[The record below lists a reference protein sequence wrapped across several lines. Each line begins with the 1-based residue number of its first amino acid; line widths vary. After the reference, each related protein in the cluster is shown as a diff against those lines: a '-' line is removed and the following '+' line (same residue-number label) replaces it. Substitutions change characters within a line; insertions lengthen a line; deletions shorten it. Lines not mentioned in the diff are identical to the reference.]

1 MKRVVLLVC
10 LVLGAVLPLEAQDL
24 FYRKNLANIRVDNL
38 SQDQVIKFQQQ
49 IQTSNMSG
57 QEMEA
62 YLRSKGL
69 SREEIAKL
77 KGRMGGLG
85 NTDAAKDFYNIELMN
100 DYFKL
105 RDSLK
110 ATGWDPDAEVGNK
123 PVYARTMEVADSAI
137 FGSELFANSK
147 FSFTPDIPVASPVNY
162 VLGPGDVLLMTIY
175 GVQEQMNEIKISP
188 EGTAN
193 VPYGGVMAVSGL
205 TIEQAT
211 QRIRQTLIRNGY
223 ASMATGDTKLQL
235 TINEFRSFH
244 VTVIGAKNAG
254 VYLVPSVATA
264 FHLLHVAGGPSKQ
277 GTYRAIEIIRKGK
290 VVQKL
295 DLYDFLVTGNLSGNI
310 TLQENDVIN
319 IPAFENRV
327 QLKGEFKRVGLFELK
342 EGESFS
348 RLLDYCGGFTPLA
361 FKDRIYVE
369 LVTEQ
374 EFSTRDI
381 LADAFDN
388 YEPASGDVIRVGS
401 VLNRYVNRIAASG
414 AVMRPG
420 YYGWEQ
426 GMQLK
431 TLLERAG
438 GLKESALLTR
448 GLIFRAG
455 RDNEKAYLRFIPQDI
470 LDGTQQLVLE
480 DGDSVIIGDK
490 FALFPEQQIKAIG
503 EVNEEGSFIFGQGM
517 TAMDAILMAGGM
529 KRSAESNRIEI
540 ARRQAGTGDMVI
552 AKVLEAQTDVELM
565 VKADE
570 VVLEPLDVVIVRPNP
585 SYQPQRVVRLE
596 GEVLYPGSYVL
607 LKRQEKLSSII
618 GRAGGLTNLADPYST
633 FIIREGR
640 NPFYLKAKREMEGR
654 ELATKKRALGMGN
667 EDDNKSEIDYMSE
680 ADSVLIDTISVD
692 VSALF
697 GKGRKKYD
705 IDLKDGDIIHVL
717 VNNSTISVKG
727 EVNSQ
732 VTINY
737 TGAKLKPYLRDA
749 GGTLKNADKKRVYVV
764 APNGRARSTK
774 QFMGIRSYPKVVPGS
789 VVVVPPKPN
798 LDDGP
803 RDPARLAAVSSIL
816 ASTSGL
822 LFVIITLVR

>member
-1 MKRVVLLVC
+1 MKKVVLLIG
-10 LVLGAVLPLEAQDL
+10 LVLASVFHVDGQDL

-49 IQTSNMSG
+49 IQTSKMSG

-62 YLRSKGL
+62 YLRTKGL

-77 KGRMGGLG
+77 KSRMGSLG

-110 ATGWDPDAEVGNK
+110 ATGWDPELQEGNK
-123 PVYARTMEVADSAI
+123 SVYARSAEVADSAV

-147 FSFTPDIPVASPVNY
+147 FSFTPDIPIASPVNY
-162 VLGPGDVLLMTIY
+162 ILGPGDVLLMTIY
-175 GVQEQMNEIKISP
+175 GMQEQMNELKISP

-193 VPYGGVMAVSGL
+193 IPYGGVMSLSGL

-211 QRIRQTLIRNGY
+211 KRIRQTLINNGY

-235 TINEFRSFH
+235 TIGQFRSFR
-244 VTVIGAKNAG
+244 VTVIGAKNSG
-254 VYLVPSVATA
+254 IYMVPSLATA

-277 GTYRAIEIIRKGK
+277 GTYREIEVIRKGK

-295 DLYDFLVTGNLSGNI
+295 DLYEFLVSGNLSSNI
-310 TLQENDVIN
+310 TLQEHDVIN
-319 IPAFENRV
+319 IPAYENRV

-342 EGESFS
+342 NGENFKH
-348 RLLDYCGGFTPLA
+348 LLDYCGGFTPLA

-381 LADAFDN
+381 QSSAFDS
-388 YEPASGDVIRVGS
+388 YEPSPGDVIRVGS
-401 VLNRYVNRIAASG
+401 VLNRYVNRITASG

-420 YYGWEQ
+420 FYGWEQ

-455 RDNEKAYLRFIPQDI
+455 RDNEKSYLRFIPQEVM
-470 LDGTQQLVLE
+470 DGSQQVILE

-490 FALFPEQQIKAIG
+490 FMLFPEQQVKVIG
-503 EVNEEGSFIFGQGM
+503 EVIGEGSFVFGNGM
-517 TAMDAILMAGGM
+517 TAMDAILLAGGL
-529 KRSAESNRIEI
+529 KPSAEVSRIEI
-540 ARRQAGTGDMVI
+540 ARRQAGKEDMVI
-552 AKVLEAQTDVELM
+552 TKVLEAQTDAELLI
-565 VKADE
+565 KADE
-570 VVLEPLDVVIVRPNP
+570 QALEPLDVVIVRPNP
-585 SYQPQRVVRLE
+585 SYQPQRVVKLE
-596 GEVLYPGSYVL
+596 GEILYPGSYVL

-618 GRAGGLTNLADPYST
+618 RRAGGLTNLADPYST
-633 FIIREGR
+633 FIIREGG
-640 NPFYLKAKREMEGR
+640 NPFYLKAKREMDR
-654 ELATKKRALGMGN
+654 RALVAKKRGLISN
-667 EDDNKSEIDYMSE
+667 DSKEDDENRDLLNDL
-680 ADSVLIDTISVD
+680 DSITVDTISVD
-692 VSALF
+692 VTALF

-705 IDLKDGDIIHVL
+705 IDLRDGDVIHVL
-717 VNNSTISVKG
+717 VSNNTVAVKG
-727 EVNSQ
+727 EVNSH

-737 TGAKLKPYLRDA
+737 TGGRLKPYLKEA

-764 APNGRARSTK
+764 APNGRAKSTK
-774 QFMGIRSYPKVVPGS
+774 QFMGIRNYPSVIPGS
-789 VVVVPPKPN
+789 VVVVPAKPN